1 MTKNMKHF
9 SKRNTAIIAVFSV
22 LIFVTAWLLFK
33 QNTKTTEQEIVSVPP
48 TLKCPESYPENEAGT
63 KEYRDALTAWTS
75 EFFEKHPQA
84 SMSDWSMAKSQFWL
98 DNNCTMAIERSKMSG
113 EVSGLKP
120 WELVDYEIQK
130 ALDEAL
136 KNNP

>member
-1 MTKNMKHF
+1 MKKL
-9 SKRNTAIIAVFSV
+9 SKRNIVIGIIIV
-22 LIFVTAWLLFK
+22 LIFSTAWLLFG
-33 QNTKTTEQEIVSVPP
+33 QNTKKPTTP
-48 TLKCPESYPENEAGT
+48 KCPESYPENEAGAT
-63 KEYRDALTAWTS
+63 EYKDALIAWTS